1 MNELHSSYRWYEHI
15 DNFIYLFVIEPFFS
29 KSEFSFWMVLFKALQ
44 VHKDILPQ
52 LKIVPSEVVKMG
64 TLEAMYRKIESE
76 DVGIFLTVEFLAWVA
91 MHALI
96 PFNSAF
102 SLQHSVFLSNPVQ
115 AFFYHYLVT
124 EFLCYGMESGLALKL
139 PGDVSSSS
147 AEHSQFLERK
157 KRESNRMKE
166 ICKEYCSRPKISIIL
181 PQFEEFYFQ
190 PLEDGEDECDDGSQN
205 DEFDP
210 EAFDHLLG
218 EQDTQQN
225 TIAAV

>member
-115 AFFYHYLVT
+115 AFFIT
-124 EFLCYGMESGLALKL
+124 
-139 PGDVSSSS
+139 
-147 AEHSQFLERK
+147 
-157 KRESNRMKE
+157 
-166 ICKEYCSRPKISIIL
+166 IS
-181 PQFEEFYFQ
+181 
-190 PLEDGEDECDDGSQN
+190 
-205 DEFDP
+205 
-210 EAFDHLLG
+210 
-218 EQDTQQN
+218 
-225 TIAAV
+225 